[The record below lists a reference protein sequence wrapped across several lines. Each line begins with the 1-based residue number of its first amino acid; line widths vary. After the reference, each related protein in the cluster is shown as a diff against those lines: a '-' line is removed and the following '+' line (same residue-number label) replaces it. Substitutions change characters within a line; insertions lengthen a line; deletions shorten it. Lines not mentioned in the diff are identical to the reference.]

1 MAASLTKTARVR
13 PEDTPKS
20 VGLDF
25 QDVSF
30 KSRRGDAR
38 LSGWIIP
45 MHSPSNQSWVFMIH
59 GDATNRSDAKT
70 KTLGLARALRE
81 RGFGIF
87 MLDMRGRGN
96 SHVMMLSS

>member
-1 MAASLTKTARVR
+1 MAASLTKTALVR
-13 PEDTPKS
+13 PEETPKS

-25 QDVSF
+25 EDVSF
-30 KSRRGDAR
+30 TSRRGYAR

-70 KTLGLARALRE
+70 ETLGLARALRE

-87 MLDMRGRGN
+87 MLDMRGQGD
-96 SHVMMLSS
+96 SHVTMSSS